1 MEEQTENQTEQTQQT
16 QTNQEIPNRRERRFK
31 LKEQGI
37 LKYLSKK
44 SFLDPIR
51 ANFRA
56 ECMKTGKRIQEIR
69 LTKIQK
75 QWEETFNVKL
85 ESMKETWY
93 SIGYNAEEMVWL
105 EEAATIGFVKDKETY
120 REDKKEARMLM
131 QRAKKSLVSRNK
143 N

>member
-1 MEEQTENQTEQTQQT
+1 
-16 QTNQEIPNRRERRFK
+16 
-31 LKEQGI
+31 
-37 LKYLSKK
+37 
-44 SFLDPIR
+44 
-51 ANFRA
+51 
-56 ECMKTGKRIQEIR
+56 MKTGKRIQEIR